1 MSFLRLIVPV
11 ISSCILVAS
20 VCHAQEADVG
30 EAIAE
35 AAPTTAS
42 KPAPDAATAAARP
55 ITVAVGLVDET
66 VGITGTLS
74 DTNSLSIKTAFGSAE
89 LPLSEVAGI
98 RFPRRDDTATTVVM
112 LNGDSITGA
121 TDVKFINVET
131 TWGSAKINGQ
141 NIAAMLFV
149 PGLAWQSQD
158 VLGSKRW
165 ILIESQRANATQ
177 PGVSGAVPGQPG
189 TNPSNPQLSQP
200 SAGQPRIIN
209 PQAVP
214 AVPGRV
220 SN

>member
-11 ISSCILVAS
+11 VSSWIFVAS
-20 VCHAQEADVG
+20 VGHSQEADVG

-35 AAPTTAS
+35 AAPATAS
-42 KPAPDAATAAARP
+42 KPTPDASAAAARP
-55 ITVAVGLVDET
+55 ITVAVSLVDET

-74 DTNSLSIKTAFGSAE
+74 DTNTLSIKTAFGSAE

-98 RFPRRDDTATTVVM
+98 RFPRGDDTATTVVM

-165 ILIESQRANATQ
+165 ILIESQRANTTL
-177 PGVSGAVPGQPG
+177 PGVPGAVPGQPG
-189 TNPSNPQLSQP
+189 AISANSLPGQP
-200 SAGQPRIIN
+200 TTGQPRIIN
-209 PQAVP
+209 PP
-214 AVPGRV
+214 ALPAGPARV